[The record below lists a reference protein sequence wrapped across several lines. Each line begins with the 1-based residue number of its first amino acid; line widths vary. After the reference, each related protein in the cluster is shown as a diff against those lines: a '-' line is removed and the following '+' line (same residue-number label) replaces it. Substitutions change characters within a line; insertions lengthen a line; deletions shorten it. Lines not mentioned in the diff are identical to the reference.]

1 MMIEM
6 LYSEQN
12 PIFEEG
18 DIFRTIIPLKKI
30 ATKKVGAENVAQG
43 VPLNVP
49 LNSKEEIKNRII
61 ELIKNDNKI
70 TRKFMAESLK
80 ISEKTV
86 SRYIKEMSDI
96 RYVGTGKSGHWE
108 FNKDSGEKH

>member
-1 MMIEM
+1 M
-6 LYSEQN
+6 
-12 PIFEEG
+12 
-18 DIFRTIIPLKKI
+18 
-30 ATKKVGAENVAQG
+30 GAENVAQG

>member
-1 MMIEM
+1 M
-6 LYSEQN
+6 N
-12 PIFEEG
+12 
-18 DIFRTIIPLKKI
+18 
-30 ATKKVGAENVAQG
+30 
-43 VPLNVP
+43 
-49 LNSKEEIKNRII
+49 II
-61 ELIKNDNKI
+61 ELIKNDNKV

-108 FNKDSGEKH
+108 IGKNSGDKH